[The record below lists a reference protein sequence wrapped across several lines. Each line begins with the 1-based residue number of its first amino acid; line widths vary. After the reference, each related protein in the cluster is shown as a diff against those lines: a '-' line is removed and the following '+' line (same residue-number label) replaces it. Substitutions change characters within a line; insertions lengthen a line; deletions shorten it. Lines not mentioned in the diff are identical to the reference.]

1 MAGAKRTVTPAFF
14 YQDVQK
20 NPEKVGGRDFKVSN
34 FGAQIP
40 WTISVLMSFWTYPW
54 GRKPSTRDH
63 DLGV

>member
-40 WTISVLMSFWTYPW
+40 WTISVLMSF
-54 GRKPSTRDH
+54 
-63 DLGV
+63 